1 MLYYWGKTKEKQNKK
16 QEKSIFFKNSLEFI
30 FLNQIF
36 LLPLQPLS

>member
-1 MLYYWGKTKEKQNKK
+1 MGKNTRKTEQIE
-16 QEKSIFFKNSLEFI
+16 EKSIFFKNSLEFI

>member
-1 MLYYWGKTKEKQNKK
+1 MGENKRKTEQIE
-16 QEKSIFFKNSLEFI
+16 EKSIFFLNSLEII

>member
-1 MLYYWGKTKEKQNKK
+1 MGKTKEKQSKNKK
-16 QEKSIFFKNSLEFI
+16 KAFFFKNSLEFI